1 MMAIS
6 TNRNVGLM
14 IKPISILSSEHE
26 IASVVSREM
35 LDLFDLIST
44 RSVLS
49 AIVVVFIVF

>member
-44 RSVLS
+44 LS
-49 AIVVVFIVF
+49 ATVVVFIVFLTD